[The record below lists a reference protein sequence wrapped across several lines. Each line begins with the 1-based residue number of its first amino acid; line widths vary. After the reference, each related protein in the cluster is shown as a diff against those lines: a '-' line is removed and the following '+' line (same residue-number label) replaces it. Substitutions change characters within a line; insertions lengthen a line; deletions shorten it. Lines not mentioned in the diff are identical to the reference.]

1 MSVIWRNRAGNQRAL
16 VELRHPTTEPELRD
30 IVGEAASHGRPLKAV
45 GAGLAC
51 SDMALTHGILL
62 SLEDYGRVVSLDA
75 ERMEVTVQAGA
86 RLGEVTRHL
95 AGRGFAFESTG
106 GSAAQTIAG
115 AVATGFS
122 GTGTRSAGLSAAV
135 TGMRLIDAEGV
146 VHETHSPLRSNG
158 AGGSGARG
166 APHRGEDTAPDS
178 PERLH
183 DVARVGLG
191 ALGLISTLTLA
202 VVPAFK
208 LHTRTE
214 VRHMGELLEGFEHL
228 ASANDHLELWCST
241 GSDTAFAKVG
251 RRTHEPAT
259 ARPRS
264 TVLRERLLSDLLTNR
279 GGTRSRNANR
289 WGPPRLSERRSSLA
303 VRMLPTE
310 SDDASPDLLRPE
322 PSNGEVEL
330 GYAVPLGETMDALLA
345 IQQWARQRDDPVH
358 LPVAVWVSD
367 GDDSPLSPS
376 YGRKSGHIR
385 IRASRGW
392 AYEELFGAV
401 ESIMAEHDGRP
412 HWETL
417 HRRTSDELR
426 GLYPRWAEFQAVRGH
441 MDPTGVFANA
451 YTERCLG
458 SPAS

>member
-146 VHETHSPLRSNG
+146 VHETHRPLRSNG

-178 PERLH
+178 PERLMC
-183 DVARVGLG
+183 
-191 ALGLISTLTLA
+191 ITS
-202 VVPAFK
+202 
-208 LHTRTE
+208 
-214 VRHMGELLEGFEHL
+214 
-228 ASANDHLELWCST
+228 
-241 GSDTAFAKVG
+241 
-251 RRTHEPAT
+251 
-259 ARPRS
+259 ARPDFSSIIPNTSRS
-264 TVLRERLLSDLLTNR
+264 PTSNKRNSI
-279 GGTRSRNANR
+279 RSRNHRIAFGKPTDLIGQLSSILPGRGKEETVNGGSQLTAHQRREQVDHPPAVGAVGVERNR
-289 WGPPRLSERRSSLA
+289 PPPRE
-303 VRMLPTE
+303 
-310 SDDASPDLLRPE
+310 
-322 PSNGEVEL
+322 G
-330 GYAVPLGETMDALLA
+330 
-345 IQQWARQRDDPVH
+345 
-358 LPVAVWVSD
+358 
-367 GDDSPLSPS
+367 
-376 YGRKSGHIR
+376 
-385 IRASRGW
+385 
-392 AYEELFGAV
+392 
-401 ESIMAEHDGRP
+401 
-412 HWETL
+412 
-417 HRRTSDELR
+417 
-426 GLYPRWAEFQAVRGH
+426 
-441 MDPTGVFANA
+441 
-451 YTERCLG
+451 
-458 SPAS
+458 